1 MANGEREFLLNYH
14 KEDYDRPSVA
24 VDLVLFT
31 LQNGKLTVFLQPREE
46 HPYQGVLALPGT
58 FVDTRE
64 SIDDAV
70 RRCLLQKIRLD
81 GIYFEQL
88 YTFGAVDRDPR
99 MRIISVAY
107 YALVSADKLLEMD
120 PTGDVLTHFYPVCE
134 MDFPLAFD
142 HRTIVECGVARIAGK
157 AEYTDI
163 AFELLPADFT
173 LPQLQA
179 VYEILLGKPL
189 YKANFRK
196 KIADKIVATDR
207 MTAPDGHRPSQIYNK
222 KPAPEVSGDQ

>member
-1 MANGEREFLLNYH
+1 MFATEKEFLEQYQ
-14 KEDYDRPSVA
+14 KEEFDRPSLA

-31 LQNGKLTVFLQPREE
+31 VQDGKLSVFLQPRDQ

-58 FVDTRE
+58 FVDTKE
-64 SIDDAV
+64 SLDDAV
-70 RRCLLQKIRLD
+70 RRCLVQKMGLT

-107 YALVSADKLLEMD
+107 YALVSAEKLKEID
-120 PTGDVLTHFYPVCE
+120 PTGKVLTHFCPVHE
-134 MDFPLAFD
+134 LNDPLAFD
-142 HRTIVECGVARIAGK
+142 HRQIVECGVARIAGK
-157 AEYTDI
+157 VEYTDI

-179 VYEILLGKPL
+179 IYEILLGKPL

-222 KPAPEVSGDQ
+222 K

>member
-46 HPYQGVLALPGT
+46 HPYQGMLALPGT

-88 YTFGAVDRDPR
+88 YTFGAIDRDPR
-99 MRIISVAY
+99 MRIISIAY
-107 YALVSADKLLEMD
+107 
-120 PTGDVLTHFYPVCE
+120 
-134 MDFPLAFD
+134 
-142 HRTIVECGVARIAGK
+142 
-157 AEYTDI
+157 
-163 AFELLPADFT
+163 
-173 LPQLQA
+173 
-179 VYEILLGKPL
+179 
-189 YKANFRK
+189 
-196 KIADKIVATDR
+196 
-207 MTAPDGHRPSQIYNK
+207 
-222 KPAPEVSGDQ
+222 